1 MRISLAVATIALA
14 LHGTVNAG
22 PLRGC
27 AQVSALVDGAARHLL
42 AISEPQTDAAQL
54 RSRFDSCLRSRNI
67 CGVVH
72 NANGK
77 DALAAGDISADLPV
91 LSMSEQ
97 GNSSIIFLVRSI
109 PRVRNDSNQYC
120 LVSEKLNGVAS
131 PEQWD
136 VYGWVIAPNSN
147 EPLPLQREVLDYKS
161 VSHPGSLRGL
171 AAALWFFAERMSGQQ
186 PPP

>member
-1 MRISLAVATIALA
+1 MRISLAVTTIALA
-14 LHGTVNAG
+14 LPGTVNAG
-22 PLRGC
+22 PLGGC
-27 AQVSALVDGAARHLL
+27 AQVSALVDAAVRPLL
-42 AISEPQTDAAQL
+42 ANLAEPEAAQL
-54 RSRFDSCLRSRNI
+54 RSRFHSCLRSRNI

-77 DALAAGDISADLPV
+77 AALAAGDVTADLPTQSV
-91 LSMSEQ
+91 SEQ
-97 GNSSIIFLVRSI
+97 GHSSIMFLVRSI
-109 PRVRNDSNQYC
+109 PRVRNDANQYC
-120 LVSEKLNGVAS
+120 LVTEASNGAAS

-136 VYGWVIAPNSN
+136 VYGWVMAPSSS
-147 EPLPLQREVLDYKS
+147 EPLPLQREVLDYQS